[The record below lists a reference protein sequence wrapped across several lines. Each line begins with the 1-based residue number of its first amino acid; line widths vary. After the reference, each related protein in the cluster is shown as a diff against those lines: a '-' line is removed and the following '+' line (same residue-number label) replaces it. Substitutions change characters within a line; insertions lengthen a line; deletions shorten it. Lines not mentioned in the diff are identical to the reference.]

1 MTDED
6 LTPWEMKFNKALQ
19 DFNVKKITEAEF
31 LAIGEEVLKVTDGMP
46 IVQTARAE
54 MPYDTYAA
62 LRRWADEHPEERAKP
77 LEEVHD
83 DFLRNVGG
91 CTDNLRTQESAAI
104 STAVMPGAHGS
115 PKDSA
120 FIGCDYGEDS
130 STPAV
135 PRTRPK

>member
-31 LAIGEEVLKVTDGMP
+31 LAIGEEVLKVTDCMP

-62 LRRWADEHPEERAKP
+62 LRRCPPFISSRSALAC
-77 LEEVHD
+77 LA
-83 DFLRNVGG
+83 LR
-91 CTDNLRTQESAAI
+91 S
-104 STAVMPGAHGS
+104 
-115 PKDSA
+115 
-120 FIGCDYGEDS
+120 
-130 STPAV
+130 
-135 PRTRPK
+135 